1 MLKSCCYIV
10 LHLEVLL
17 QHKQRQQAVKSCV
30 PSDAGNPEMTQ
41 HQTNLCLGPSMLRG
55 FPIWDEVCPHS
66 VLQSFYRTF
75 LEVTHAAS
83 FKDRANDM
91 LVASW
96 PVPSGCHLQAFP
108 LSLTD
113 CVSVWGMCA
122 ASSTDL
128 KAKQYILRSTVNTN
142 HNPLNVP

>member
-1 MLKSCCYIV
+1 MRMLKSCRYIV

-30 PSDAGNPEMTQ
+30 PSDAGNPEMMQ
-41 HQTNLCLGPSMLRG
+41 HQTNLRLWPSMLHG
-55 FPIWDEVCPHS
+55 LPIWDEVCPHS

-91 LVASW
+91 LVASQ
-96 PVPSGCHLQAFP
+96 PVPSRCQLPAFP
-108 LSLTD
+108 LSLTA
-113 CVSVWGMCA
+113 CV
-122 ASSTDL
+122 
-128 KAKQYILRSTVNTN
+128 
-142 HNPLNVP
+142 